1 MSLKSIL
8 IIIILLIAVLLIFF
22 SPKLIRIYK
31 FMNLYQKDNI
41 AENFI
46 SMDKLFNPGP
56 MIKAADEPYT
66 FKTQSFTLPQSY
78 QFEGES
84 KDLIEALDYFETD
97 GLLVLKNDTILYE
110 QYWHGNSKSS
120 QHISYSVAKSF
131 LSALIGIAYE
141 DGLIDDLNDPID
153 KYLTDFNNSGYAG
166 VPIVDL
172 LQMSSGILFNEDYA
186 DPKSDINRFGRA
198 IAGGTSMRDFAKT
211 LQNEKPPGT
220 YHHYVSIDTQMLA
233 MLLVEVT
240 GKSVSQNLQEHIWSK
255 INTEYD
261 AYYTLDDAGM
271 EVALGMLSA
280 SLRDFAKFGLLYLN
294 RGKWN
299 GKTVVPESWVELD

>member
-1 MSLKSIL
+1 
-8 IIIILLIAVLLIFF
+8 
-22 SPKLIRIYK
+22 
-31 FMNLYQKDNI
+31 MNLYQKDNI
-41 AENFI
+41 ADNFI

-240 GKSVSQNLQEHIWSK
+240 GKSVSKTCRSTSGPKLILSMML
-255 INTEYD
+255 I
-261 AYYTLDDAGM
+261 TLLMMLAWK
-271 EVALGMLSA
+271 LLWGMLSA
-280 SLRDFAKFGLLYLN
+280 SLRDFAKFGFALF
-294 RGKWN
+294 K
-299 GKTVVPESWVELD
+299 